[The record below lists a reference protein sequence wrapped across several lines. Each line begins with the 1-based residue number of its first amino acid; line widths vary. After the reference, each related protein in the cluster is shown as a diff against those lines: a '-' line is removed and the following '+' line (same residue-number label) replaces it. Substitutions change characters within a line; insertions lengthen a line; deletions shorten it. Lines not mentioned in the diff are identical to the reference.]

1 MRILIDMNLSP
12 RWVDVFT
19 IHNIESVHWSNVGR
33 VDASDIEIMAYAKAN
48 NYAVFTHDL
57 DFSAIL
63 AINHY
68 QKPSVIQIRAG
79 DITPAIAG
87 QLVINALLAATA
99 EIEKG
104 ALITIDINKT
114 RLRVLPL
121 NTTKN

>member
-12 RWVDVFT
+12 RWVDVFFSY
-19 IHNIESVHWSNVGR
+19 NIEAIHWSSVGR
-33 VDASDIEIMAYAKAN
+33 AYASDIEIMAYAKAN

-68 QKPSVIQIRAG
+68 DKPSVIQIRVG
-79 DITPAIAG
+79 DISPAISG
-87 QLVINALLAATA
+87 RLVVNALFATTA

-104 ALITIDINKT
+104 ALITIDLNKT
-114 RLRVLPL
+114 RLRVLPF
-121 NTTKN
+121 